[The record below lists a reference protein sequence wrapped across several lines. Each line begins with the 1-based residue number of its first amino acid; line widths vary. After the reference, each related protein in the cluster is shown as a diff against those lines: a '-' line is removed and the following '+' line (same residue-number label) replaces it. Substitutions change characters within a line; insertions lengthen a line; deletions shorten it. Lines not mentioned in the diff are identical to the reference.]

1 MLLRLPPELIYSI
14 AAFLPTASCLL
25 RLAQTCRRLYTIVAA
40 DNYRIFQAFV
50 QGQYPTAA
58 VPPLWR
64 DAAHALTLRSHAF
77 RCRAVTARY
86 VEPPSNAVRIGKPKT
101 TRRDRPTL
109 GYRPVID
116 SYESWYGDHWFARK
130 EVLAWGAGADVV
142 LRIKDLNS
150 HDHHAGEAGDNR
162 QDSYDGAKWVV
173 FNDLPSVN
181 SWDDVAGLHLLG
193 GSSSVDSPDAEDL
206 IVGRRNGELTRLSIS
221 PSQGSAT
228 HGASFDT
235 QGHKL
240 DYTDLSAGTER
251 VLAVSLDRGEIA
263 FYKLDSPDDIVQP
276 FASLKELLHGAS
288 RNRCSKL
295 LSDQRIVVGA
305 DGGSSKIDVYSFDPV
320 DVGIACSI
328 RIEDYESE
336 RKPRVTAMAPLPALS
351 SMKETSSQDLF
362 LSGWEDSK
370 IRLHDLRSSRPCV
383 AIYGDTVDDSPVYS
397 LLPIGHERLMV
408 GSGAHGLLK
417 LFDLRVT
424 GNHQIDSSNISP
436 SVPRWNRRRRSYNSV
451 VRGFQLNLPTSAPK
465 GISIFLSDRQ
475 PENRHNTRFQRS
487 LRPRYRGPVYT
498 MSLPSPTSSTL
509 YVGLVN
515 TVMRLD
521 MVGTEDLFAAGEN
534 DKAGQN
540 WSSLNL
546 SLPLNARASPG
557 HQPADLSCYER
568 PSPEDNGRGI
578 RLFVQK
584 PFWSSPA
591 AAHQD
596 DHIPGWDQR
605 WFQPSLNRSTQPE
618 DRWR

>member
-1 MLLRLPPELIYSI
+1 MLLRLPPELIFSI

-50 QGQYPTAA
+50 QGQYPTAV

-86 VEPPSNAVRIGKPKT
+86 VEPPSNAARIGKPKT
-101 TRRDRPTL
+101 TRRDKPTL

-116 SYESWYGDHWFARK
+116 SYESWYGNHWFARK

-150 HDHHAGEAGDNR
+150 HDRAGEASGCQ
-162 QDSYDGAKWVV
+162 QDTYDGAKWVV

-193 GSSSVDSPDAEDL
+193 DDSSSVDSLDAEDL

-228 HGASFDT
+228 HRAFFDT

-240 DYTDLSAGTER
+240 DYTDLSVGTER
-251 VLAVSLDRGEIA
+251 VLAASLDRGEIA
-263 FYKLDSPDDIVQP
+263 FYKLDSDNDSVQP
-276 FASLKELLHGAS
+276 FVSLKAHLHGAS

-295 LSDQRIVVGA
+295 LSNRRIVVGA
-305 DGGSSKIDVYSFDPV
+305 DGESSKIEVFSFDET
-320 DVGIACSI
+320 DVKTECTI
-328 RIEDYESE
+328 RIEDDEAE

-362 LSGWEDSK
+362 LSGWEESK
-370 IRLHDLRSSRPCV
+370 IRLHDLRSPRPCV
-383 AIYGDTVDDSPVYS
+383 AVYGDTVDDSPVYS

-424 GNHQIDSSNISP
+424 GRHHLDSNNISP
-436 SVPRWNRRRRSYNSV
+436 SIPKSNYRRRSSSSI
-451 VRGFQLNLPTSAPK
+451 VRGLQLNLPPSAPK
-465 GISIFLSDRQ
+465 DISIFLSDRQ
-475 PENRHNTRFQRS
+475 SENRNNTRLQRT
-487 LRPRYRGPVYT
+487 LKPRYRGPVYT

-521 MVGTEDLFAAGEN
+521 MVGTEDLCAAGDN
-534 DKAGQN
+534 KTGMN

-546 SLPLNARASPG
+546 SLRLDAKASSG

-568 PSPEDNGRGI
+568 PFPEDNGRGI

-584 PFWSSPA
+584 PFWSSSIVTR
-591 AAHQD
+591 HD
-596 DHIPGWDQR
+596 DSIPGWDQR
-605 WFQPSLNRSTQPE
+605 WFQPSVHRNIKPE
-618 DRWR
+618 ERWR